1 MSFSMTGIGISEIQ
15 QDAMK
20 ISVEI
25 RSVNNRYLEIS
36 CKVPALLNSLEYQIR
51 EKVRNAVERGKL
63 YVHLNIQNNESTET
77 RIRVHPDRVKSIH
90 GLLSDLKQHAGINGE
105 LSLEHFLHFSELFE
119 PVDDSLDSTDLWEAV
134 EPVLDEAILRLKET
148 REQEGN
154 ILVAD
159 IDERMRLLDQWVN
172 RVEEISKV
180 HLPQTHQTIVERI
193 ELLLKDKDIAED
205 RLYTEM
211 ALLADKMDVTEEC
224 VRMRSHYRLFMDT
237 LHSNVAMGKKLTF
250 LLQEMNREANT
261 MSSKASNAEVSHL
274 VVSMKEA
281 IEKIR
286 EQVQNLE

>member
-1 MSFSMTGIGISEIQ
+1 MPFSMTGIGISEIQ
-15 QDAMK
+15 HGAMK

-25 RSVNNRYLEIS
+25 RSVNNRYLEVS
-36 CKVPALLNSLEYQIR
+36 CKVPTLLNSLEYQIR
-51 EKVRNAVERGKL
+51 DKVRNSVERGKL

-77 RIRVHPDRVKSIH
+77 RIRVHPDKVKSIH
-90 GLLSDLKQHAGINGE
+90 ALLSDLKQHAGIDGE
-105 LSLEHFLHFSELFE
+105 LTLEHFLHFSELFE
-119 PVDDSLDSTDLWEAV
+119 PVDDAMDTSDLWEV
-134 EPVLDEAILRLKET
+134 IEPVVDAAILQLKET
-148 REQEGN
+148 RGQEGS

-159 IDERMRLLDQWVN
+159 IIERMELLDQWVSQ
-172 RVEEISKV
+172 VENISKV
-180 HLPQTHQTIVERI
+180 HLPQTHQTIVGRI
-193 ELLLKDKDIAED
+193 ELLLKDKEIAED

-224 VRMRSHYRLFMDT
+224 VRMRSHYTLFMDT
-237 LHSNVAMGKKLTF
+237 LRSNVAMGKKLTF

-261 MSSKASNAEVSHL
+261 MSSKAANAEVSHL